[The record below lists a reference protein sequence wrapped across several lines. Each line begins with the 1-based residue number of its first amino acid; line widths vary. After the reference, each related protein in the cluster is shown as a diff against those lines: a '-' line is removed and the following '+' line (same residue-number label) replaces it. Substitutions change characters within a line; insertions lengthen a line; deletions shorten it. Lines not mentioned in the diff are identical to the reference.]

1 MEIIGPLAMNE
12 PIPIDEVYSRL
23 ISNKDKYNIDIS
35 YGEFLEILNDL
46 EKRGAIKIVK
56 KDSNTYIVLTEDAK
70 YFLIVYSPAW
80 IGL

>member
-1 MEIIGPLAMNE
+1 M
-12 PIPIDEVYSRL
+12 
-23 ISNKDKYNIDIS
+23 S

-56 KDSNTYIVLTEDAK
+56 KNGNTYIVLTEDAK